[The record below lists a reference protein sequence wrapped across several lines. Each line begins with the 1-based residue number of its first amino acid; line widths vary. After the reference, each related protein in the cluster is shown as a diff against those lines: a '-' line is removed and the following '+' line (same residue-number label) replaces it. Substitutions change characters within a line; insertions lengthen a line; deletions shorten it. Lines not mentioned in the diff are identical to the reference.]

1 MLGALV
7 AQGKPAQRP
16 EWFYRL
22 VLVSATV
29 IWGGNFVV
37 SKFAVSSLHPL
48 WVIAVRFAAAGLLLG
63 LVFFPRVRSCMSPAL
78 LKAGVI
84 IGFFSFLG
92 YGSQF
97 WGLSG
102 TTPAKNAF
110 LSACYCVTVPF
121 IWWLVAGRRPGA
133 RKLLAAAVCVAGM
146 ALVTLQGELGIS
158 WGDGVSVLSAVLYGA
173 EIVSIALLIKQH
185 DVIAVTVV
193 QMLSSGVFAALA
205 ALLLGIPLDAG
216 MLAEPSFMLQM
227 AYIVVLGSCYASTA
241 QNLAQ
246 THVPP
251 AQVSLLFALES
262 VFGTVFSM
270 LFFGEALT
278 PRLVLGFA
286 LIFAAILVSELGG
299 PRVAKEKAAPRS

>member
-1 MLGALV
+1 MSGTNSSE
-7 AQGKPAQRP
+7 RP
-16 EWFYRL
+16 GWFYRL

-37 SKFAVSSLHPL
+37 SKLAVSALHPL
-48 WVIAVRFAAAGLLLG
+48 WVIAVRFALAGALLG
-63 LVFFPRVRSCMSPAL
+63 LAFLPRVRRCMSPQL
-78 LKAGVI
+78 LHAGIV

-121 IWWLVAGRRPGA
+121 IWWAVAGRRPA
-133 RKLLAAAVCVAGM
+133 PRKLCAAAVCVAGM
-146 ALVTLQGELGIS
+146 ALVTLQGDLSVS
-158 WGDGVSVLSAVLYGA
+158 WGDGVSMLSAVLYGG
-173 EIVSIALLIKQH
+173 EIVAIALLIREH
-185 DVIAVTVV
+185 DVVTITVV

-205 ALLLGIPLDAG
+205 AAVIGAPFDAAVF
-216 MLAEPSFMLQM
+216 AEPAFLLQM

-262 VFGTVFSM
+262 VFGTLFSV
-270 LFFGEALT
+270 LFFHEELGL
-278 PRLVLGFA
+278 RMLLGFA
-286 LIFAAILVSELGG
+286 LIFVAILISELSA
-299 PRVAKEKAAPRS
+299 PRASREEGAPRS

>member
-1 MLGALV
+1 M
-7 AQGKPAQRP
+7 AQDKPAERP

-37 SKFAVSSLHPL
+37 SKFAVGSLHPV
-48 WVIAVRFAAAGLLLG
+48 WVIAVRFALAGALLG
-63 LVFFPRVRSCMSPAL
+63 LAFLPRVRRSMSPGL
-78 LKAGVI
+78 LKAGIV

-121 IWWLVAGRRPGA
+121 IWWLVARRRPSA

-146 ALVTLQGELGIS
+146 ALVTLQGDLSVS
-158 WGDGVSVLSAVLYGA
+158 WGDGVSALSAVLYGA
-173 EIVSIALLIKQH
+173 EIVSIALLIRQH
-185 DVIAVTVV
+185 DVVAVTVV
-193 QMLSSGVFAALA
+193 QMLSSGAFAAVA
-205 ALLLGIPLDAG
+205 GLLLGIPF
-216 MLAEPSFMLQM
+216 EPQAFTEPAFLLQM

-262 VFGTVFSM
+262 VFGTVFSVA
-270 LFFGEALT
+270 FFGEALT
-278 PRLVLGFA
+278 PRLLLGFA
-286 LIFAAILVSELGG
+286 LIFAAILVSELSG
-299 PRVAKEKAAPRS
+299 PKASGEKAAPRS